1 MPSSQAA
8 HRLALLSTD
17 AMAKADSATIAAG
30 TAGLVLME
38 NAGQAVARETQ
49 LRWQPRPVLVLC
61 GPGNN
66 GGDGFAV
73 ARLLSEAGWPARV
86 ALLGSR
92 DKLKGDAAAM
102 AARWN
107 DAVLPLTVDAL
118 EGAELV
124 VDALFGAGLARDLEG
139 PVRAVVE
146 AVNTRELPCAAV
158 DIPSGIHGDTGAV
171 MGAAMRADLT
181 VTFCRRKPGHLL
193 LPGRLMAGQVVVAD
207 IGIPDAVVEAL
218 DVRLHENAPALWEAQ
233 FPWPALTDHKYSRG
247 HALVV
252 GGGAAATGAA
262 RLAAR
267 GALRVGAGLVT
278 VAGPAEA
285 LPVYGAQLTAVMV
298 TPLEAFGQ
306 LLADPRK
313 NAVLVGP
320 GCGVGEAT
328 RRNTLAALAAGKA
341 CVLDADAL
349 TSFESTPNQLFESIS
364 SNVIL
369 TPHEGEYCRLFDHVG
384 DKLARARQAART
396 SGAVVLLKGGDTVV
410 AAPDGRA
417 VINANAPAELATAG
431 AGDVLGGLALGLL
444 AQGMA
449 AFEAASAAAW
459 LHGAAASAFGPGLIA
474 EDIAE
479 ALPPILRALK
489 GRSDIHRP

>member
-1 MPSSQAA
+1 M
-8 HRLALLSTD
+8 
-17 AMAKADSATIAAG
+17 
-30 TAGLVLME
+30 
-38 NAGQAVARETQ
+38 
-49 LRWQPRPVLVLC
+49 
-61 GPGNN
+61 
-66 GGDGFAV
+66 
-73 ARLLSEAGWPARV
+73 
-86 ALLGSR
+86 
-92 DKLKGDAAAM
+92 
-102 AARWN
+102 
-107 DAVLPLTVDAL
+107 
-118 EGAELV
+118 
-124 VDALFGAGLARDLEG
+124 
-139 PVRAVVE
+139 
-146 AVNTRELPCAAV
+146 
-158 DIPSGIHGDTGAV
+158 
-171 MGAAMRADLT
+171 
-181 VTFCRRKPGHLL
+181 
-193 LPGRLMAGQVVVAD
+193 
-207 IGIPDAVVEAL
+207 
-218 DVRLHENAPALWEAQ
+218 
-233 FPWPALTDHKYSRG
+233 
-247 HALVV
+247 V

-285 LPVYGAQLTAVMV
+285 LPVYGAQLTAIMV
-298 TPLEAFGQ
+298 APLEALDQ
-306 LLADPRK
+306 LLADPRR

-328 RRNTLAALAAGKA
+328 RRNTLAALVAGKA

-349 TSFESTPNQLFESIS
+349 TSFESTPNQLFERIS
-364 SNVIL
+364 SNVLL

-384 DKLARARQAART
+384 DKLARARQAARS

-449 AFEAASAAAW
+449 AFDAASAAAW

-489 GRSDIHRP
+489 GRSDKHRP